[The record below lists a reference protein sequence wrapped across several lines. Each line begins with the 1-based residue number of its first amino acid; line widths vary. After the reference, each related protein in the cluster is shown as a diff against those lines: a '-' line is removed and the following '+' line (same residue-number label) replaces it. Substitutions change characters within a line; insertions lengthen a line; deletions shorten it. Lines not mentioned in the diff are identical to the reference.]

1 MKHRI
6 SAVALVALTVSG
18 CGVVGG
24 GTGAGNQGSER
35 NVDMQQASD
44 RADEILDATLAAV
57 RPGVEARR
65 GPSTDSICTDFKNDA
80 TGAGQVVRRRYVV
93 TVISPERRGSFVGVV
108 ERHWKAQ
115 GYEITAVR
123 PNKEMPAVFA
133 NAPEGFQLTVE
144 IGYKGQAFF
153 TVASNCVT
161 ESEVV
166 EPDREPFDPDS
177 PEATGLPYIESPFW
191 SAGTPVPSPS
201 GGAG

>member
-1 MKHRI
+1 
-6 SAVALVALTVSG
+6 
-18 CGVVGG
+18 
-24 GTGAGNQGSER
+24 
-35 NVDMQQASD
+35 MQQASD

-123 PNKEMPAVFA
+123 PSKEMPAVFA
-133 NAPEGFQLTVE
+133 NSPEGFQLTVK
-144 IGYKGQAFF
+144 IGYEGQAFF
-153 TVASNCVT
+153 SVGSNCVT

-177 PEATGLPYIESPFW
+177 PEATGLPYIESSFW